1 MEAEL
6 GISKNSKTEPDFL
19 GWEVK
24 QHAVTNFDRLQT
36 GKITLMTPQPIGG
49 FYGEQWPEAFV
60 RKFGYADKLGRPDR
74 LNFGGMHKVGVPHRT
89 THLTMKLIG
98 YDAERGQI
106 TDAHGA
112 ISLMSDD
119 EQLAASW
126 PFSGVLEHWSKK
138 HSKAVYVPS
147 LKRDDPFR
155 QYHYGHKVRLA
166 QGADSLRL
174 LNALATGVVYY
185 DPGIKLEGVSTA
197 KPKPKERSQ
206 FRIASKYIDALYETV
221 DVVEL

>member
-1 MEAEL
+1 M
-6 GISKNSKTEPDFL
+6 
-19 GWEVK
+19 
-24 QHAVTNFDRLQT
+24 
-36 GKITLMTPQPIGG
+36 
-49 FYGEQWPEAFV
+49 

-74 LNFGGMHKVGVPHRT
+74 LNFGGLHKVGVRRAT
-89 THLTMKLIG
+89 THLTMQLLG
-98 YDAERGQI
+98 YDADRGRI
-106 TDAHGA
+106 TNAIGA

-119 EQLAASW
+119 EEVAASW
-126 PFSGVLEHWSKK
+126 PFSGVLEHWSQK
-138 HSKAVYVPS
+138 HSKAVFVPS
-147 LKRDDPFR
+147 LKRDDPSR

-185 DPGIKLEGVSTA
+185 DPGIKLENVSAA

-206 FRIASKYIDALYETV
+206 FRIASKFIDALYETV